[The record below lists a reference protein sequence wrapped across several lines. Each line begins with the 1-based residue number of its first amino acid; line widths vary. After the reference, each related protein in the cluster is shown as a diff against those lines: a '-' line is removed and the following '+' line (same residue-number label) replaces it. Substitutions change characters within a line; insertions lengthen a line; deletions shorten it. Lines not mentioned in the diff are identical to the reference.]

1 VPILSIKNGAGPT
14 LVIMA
19 GNHGDEHEGQIAI
32 STLARELNPADI
44 CGRLI
49 LMPMVNYP
57 AAQAGLRTS
66 PIDEGNLN
74 RLFPGNAAG
83 SPTEMI
89 AHYIEDVL
97 MPLTYY
103 AFDLPYAW
111 VFTGGG
117 GRNST
122 AMGAANRNGVINV
135 MAELGGGRVVTPD
148 VLQRTERGL
157 RRILY
162 SLDMLPNYTPDAAQ
176 DTREL
181 NAQGSVFS
189 YTAGVFEP
197 LRSIGED
204 VSVDEAV
211 GRIHH
216 PDTPQS
222 EPDMIISPYAG
233 IVLCKRA
240 MAQVVR
246 GDAAFHIASDAA
258 PRAAKT

>member
-1 VPILSIKNGAGPT
+1 MPILSIKNGAGPT

-103 AFDLPYAW
+103 AFDLPYA
-111 VFTGGG
+111 
-117 GRNST
+117 
-122 AMGAANRNGVINV
+122 
-135 MAELGGGRVVTPD
+135 
-148 VLQRTERGL
+148 
-157 RRILY
+157 
-162 SLDMLPNYTPDAAQ
+162 
-176 DTREL
+176 
-181 NAQGSVFS
+181 
-189 YTAGVFEP
+189 
-197 LRSIGED
+197 
-204 VSVDEAV
+204 
-211 GRIHH
+211 
-216 PDTPQS
+216 
-222 EPDMIISPYAG
+222 G

-246 GDAAFHIASDAA
+246 GDAAFHIASNAA